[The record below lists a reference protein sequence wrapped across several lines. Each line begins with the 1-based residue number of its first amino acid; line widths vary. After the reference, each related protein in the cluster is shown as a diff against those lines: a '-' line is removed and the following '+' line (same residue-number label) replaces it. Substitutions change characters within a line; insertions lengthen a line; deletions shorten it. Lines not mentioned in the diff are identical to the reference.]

1 MDKIGFVGLGIM
13 GKPMAKNLLK
23 AGFDVIFYA
32 RRPEVIKEAE
42 EAGGKAVG
50 SSKAVAEATD
60 IIVTCVTADPE
71 VREVILGENGVLEGA
86 SEGDLIVD
94 MSTISPLT
102 IREIAETVALKG
114 VHVMDAPISGG
125 EPGAIA
131 GTLTI
136 MAGGDKADFERC
148 QGIFKAMGK
157 EENLFNVGPIGVG
170 QTVKIVNQ
178 YMAAINISA
187 IVEGFTI
194 GIQAGA
200 DPEVM
205 HEVISVSTANSFGL
219 QQRGKDYILKDF

>member
-23 AGFDVIFYA
+23 AGFDVTFYA

-102 IREIAETVALKG
+102 IREIAEAVALKG

-136 MAGGDKADFERC
+136 MVAKRPATSSGARASSRRWARKRTC
-148 QGIFKAMGK
+148 LM
-157 EENLFNVGPIGVG
+157 
-170 QTVKIVNQ
+170 
-178 YMAAINISA
+178 SA
-187 IVEGFTI
+187 PL
-194 GIQAGA
+194 AS
-200 DPEVM
+200 DRR
-205 HEVISVSTANSFGL
+205 SRSSTSIWG
-219 QQRGKDYILKDF
+219 RSTSPPS